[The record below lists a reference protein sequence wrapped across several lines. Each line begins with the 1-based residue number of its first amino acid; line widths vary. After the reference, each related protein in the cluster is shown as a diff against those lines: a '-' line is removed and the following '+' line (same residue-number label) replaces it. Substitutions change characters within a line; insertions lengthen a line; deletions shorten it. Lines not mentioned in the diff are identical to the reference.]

1 MKHQDK
7 HKHPLSSEELFQWLD
22 HPSNS
27 EMNFDDMDD
36 FEKEA
41 LEGYTSLA
49 NSEKAKTLV
58 EEVNASISKKVT
70 EQKGGQ
76 KHKIVWFSAA
86 ASIVLVV
93 MISIFFFN
101 KAKQSSDSNLAIN
114 ENKETV
120 TEGQKLQEFINPSNA
135 DSKEIESDKV
145 EKLEEVINSKNVLS
159 ESETKNN
166 SSSAST
172 LSQNKSM
179 TPVAGLTDESKD
191 YFKNRKEE
199 SLDELNAQSIAI
211 DKKAELKQKEKI
223 SSNNDKIEIDKASV
237 VLESKSLSNGNS
249 VSQVEY
255 TSKADGDYKV
265 TKNEESQNGTKEI
278 AASEKMMATT
288 VNKASAPATS
298 NNQVQSNITS
308 FSGGESA
315 IKEYVLNY
323 LKEHSQ
329 NSSMKG
335 KYKVLGK
342 VNAKGELKVDT
353 ITQISKEYC
362 EGCSDKIKEALN
374 TMKNWNASSV
384 AEFTLN
390 F

>member
-120 TEGQKLQEFINPSNA
+120 TEGQKLQEFINPSNS

-179 TPVAGLTDESKD
+179 TPVARLTDESKD

-255 TSKADGDYKV
+255 TSKVDGDYKV

-278 AASEKMMATT
+278 AASEKMTLTT

-298 NNQVQSNITS
+298 INKEQSNITS
-308 FSGGESA
+308 YSGGESA

-335 KYKVLGK
+335 KYEVLGK

>member
-1 MKHQDK
+1 
-7 HKHPLSSEELFQWLD
+7 
-22 HPSNS
+22 
-27 EMNFDDMDD
+27 MDD

-41 LEGYTSLA
+41 LEGFTSLA

-120 TEGQKLQEFINPSNA
+120 TEGQKPQEFIYPSNS

-145 EKLEEVINSKNVLS
+145 EKLEEVINSKNILS

-179 TPVAGLTDESKD
+179 TPVARLTDESKD

-278 AASEKMMATT
+278 AASEKMTLTT
-288 VNKASAPATS
+288 VNKVSAPATS
-298 NNQVQSNITS
+298 INKEQSNITS
-308 FSGGESA
+308 YSGGESA

-335 KYKVLGK
+335 KYEVLGK

>member
-120 TEGQKLQEFINPSNA
+120 TEGQKPQEFINPSNA